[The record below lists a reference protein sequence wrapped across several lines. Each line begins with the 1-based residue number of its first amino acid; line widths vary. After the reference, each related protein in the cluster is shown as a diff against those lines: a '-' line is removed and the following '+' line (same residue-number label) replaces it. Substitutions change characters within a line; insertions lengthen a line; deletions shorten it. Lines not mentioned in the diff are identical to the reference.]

1 MATQPY
7 NARPTTLQDLLALN
21 MNAGGSPT
29 APPGPPQASY
39 VDTGDM
45 LTPEQRSKLVD
56 TLLNPQPAAP
66 MPEDQQPSWGKKVA
80 GSFADA
86 FNNIATIY
94 AGGPN
99 LRSNYFNEYM
109 NQIERQNAQQRRQ
122 AEIDRDRNAAQSQRK
137 AEFLLSADER
147 AQMKR
152 DELIGRKELQANAL
166 AAQKDALQARQEA
179 AANTIALQQA
189 EILSREKIAKMETDA
204 RLRSDSLQADLHKLK
219 VTGEADKDQHKE
231 YAEMRQRIVAAKPVI
246 EKSIVDGQ
254 TTPEQAVQEWNDML
268 DASDLTGKYRDAA
281 NAMWQDKIGTM
292 LMRHAPA
299 QGPSPAPYG
308 YEGVNDPRQPGA
320 VPTVPVPVGTS
331 RFQYR
336 P

>member
-1 MATQPY
+1 MPTYPANQQPGS
-7 NARPTTLQDLLALN
+7 LQDLLN
-21 MNAGGSPT
+21 MANYQGAPVAT
-29 APPGPPQASY
+29 PAPPQPSQVFTEGVMTPQERQQLMDKY
-39 VDTGDM
+39 
-45 LTPEQRSKLVD
+45 L
-56 TLLNPQPAAP
+56 AAP
-66 MPEDQQPSWGKKVA
+66 DYGPEPTVDKPKLLAQILTGA
-80 GSFADA
+80 GDSLTAYASVLGNAPGVKTNALEKYMQYLANQKAAKEKYDA
-86 FNNIATIY
+86 RKAEGQ
-94 AGGPN
+94 A
-99 LRSNYFNEYM
+99 E
-109 NQIERQNAQQRRQ
+109 AQQR
-122 AEIDRDRNAAQSQRK
+122 K
-137 AEFLLSADER
+137 LGYLLGADER
-147 AQMKR
+147 ARMKQ

-254 TTPEQAVQEWNDML
+254 TTPEQAVQGWNDML

-308 YEGVNDPRQPGA
+308 YEGVNDPRQQGA